1 MDKPLTIAVLGAG
14 AWGLALANHLSLLG
28 HTLHVW
34 DRSPEVIQQLQS
46 TRSIDRPKGLVMPAG
61 VTYHDSLP
69 DAMATAEMVLS
80 VVPSYATLAI
90 CKALAVAD
98 GSGMSRLFVN
108 CSKGIDPDTFE
119 LPHEAFRSVFGDNRL
134 YRYSVLAG
142 PSHAEEVCRQVPTA
156 VVAAA
161 YARDDA
167 EMLQQAFSSPKF
179 RVYLQDDVAGVELGG
194 ALKNVLAIAAGVCDG
209 RGFGDNT
216 KAAIITRGVAE
227 MSRLA
232 VAIGAHQET
241 VAGLSGL
248 GDLIV
253 TAMSRHSRN
262 RGFGELLAQGRTP
275 EQALAEIGAVVE
287 GYKTARSAHQLALRY
302 QVDLP
307 LVETIYKVLY
317 EGLEIGTAI
326 EQLLGRSP
334 HEERLG

>member
-1 MDKPLTIAVLGAG
+1 MDRPLNIAVLGAG
-14 AWGLALANHLSLLG
+14 AWGLALANHLTLLG

-34 DRSPEVIQQLQS
+34 DRCPEVIQQLQ
-46 TRSIDRPKGLVMPAG
+46 TTGTIDRPKGLVIPPG
-61 VTYHDSLP
+61 VSYYDSLP
-69 DAMATAEMVLS
+69 DAVAAAEVVLS
-80 VVPSYATLAI
+80 VVPSFATLSI
-90 CKALAVAD
+90 CKALAAAD
-98 GSGMSRLFVN
+98 GSGKSRLFVN

-119 LPHEAFRSVFGDNRL
+119 LPHEAFRSVFSDSRL
-134 YRYSVLAG
+134 YRYSALAG

-161 YARDDA
+161 YAREDA

-232 VAIGAHQET
+232 VAIGANQET

-287 GYKTARSAHQLALRY
+287 GYKTARSAHQLALKY

-317 EGLEIGTAI
+317 EGLEIGTGI